1 MIVLIIENSVPMRR
15 VIRSFVGDFDADICE
30 CNNAA
35 EGMRLFWQ
43 DAPPDWV
50 LLNLE
55 IKNTDG
61 IADIAHIKR
70 HWNAAKIVVLTVYD
84 EIELREAADT
94 AGAYAYVLKEDLSQ
108 LRRLVQ
114 KNA

>member
-1 MIVLIIENSVPMRR
+1 MIVLIIENSIPMRR

-30 CNNAA
+30 CNDAA
-35 EGMRLFWQ
+35 EGMLLFRQ
-43 DAPPDWV
+43 NAPLDWI

-61 IADIAHIKR
+61 IADIARIKR
-70 HWNAAKIVVLTVYD
+70 RWRAAKIVVLTVYD
-84 EIELREAADT
+84 DTELREAADV

-114 KNA
+114 KK